1 MMENLRLSLK
11 ALFVLSLILFVSMNG
26 FAQNQF
32 ETRINESA
40 GDAEENGPTSTTPG
54 EIYFISAINLVYDT
68 LGPKKRGQQ
77 TVGLRFT
84 DVEIPQDALILNAYI
99 QFDSWTA
106 ATDSTSVYIWTED
119 SENAPPIA
127 DIDYN
132 ISSRVKT
139 AGSVAWIDIPDWIG
153 GLEGPDQQTPE
164 LASII
169 QPVVDKTGWIAGNNM
184 CFIIEGFGL
193 RLATSWDLNSDKAPK
208 LVVDFGAKISET
220 VCDSYTSPSGK
231 IWTTS
236 GSHFDTIPN
245 SFGGDSIILVDLT
258 VLESSTS
265 SITETV
271 CDSYTSPSGKV
282 WTVTGTYM
290 DTIPNAAGCDSVIT
304 VDLTVNNSSASGISV
319 TACDSYLSPSG
330 KTWTTSGIYMDTIP
344 NAAGC
349 DSVITVD
356 LTVNN
361 TSSSTITETVCDSYI
376 SPSGKTWTTT
386 GTHLDTIPNAAGCDS
401 VITVELT
408 VNNSSTSTITE
419 TVCGS
424 YTSPSGKIWTT
435 SGTYLDTIPNA
446 IGCDSVITV
455 ELTVNSSSASNL
467 TETACDSY
475 TSPSGKTWTTS
486 GIYMDTIP
494 NAAGCDSVIT
504 IDLTVSQSSAVE
516 IHDTICNG
524 SSYSFGGTEI
534 TETGQYTDSLTN
546 VSGCDSVVV
555 LNLMVHSIDTSITV
569 SGENVLTA
577 NETDAQYQWLQDNSI
592 VDGAT
597 AQSYTVTET
606 GSYAVVITKNDCVDT
621 SGVYNIQIV
630 TGVSDISFGSHI
642 AVYPNP
648 TKGAVTVD
656 LGAEYQD
663 IYIRL
668 YTISGKLVSINEYKS
683 RREIEYQ
690 IDGEQGVYF
699 LHISSG
705 EGKQARIQVM
715 KE

>member
-1 MMENLRLSLK
+1 MENLRLSLK

-68 LGPKKRGQQ
+68 LGPKHRGQQ

-220 VCDSYTSPSGK
+220 VCDSYTTPSGK

-236 GSHFDTIPN
+236 GSDFDTIPN
-245 SFGGDSIILVDLT
+245 SFGGDSIILIDLT
-258 VLESSTS
+258 VIESSTS

-304 VDLTVNNSSASGISV
+304 VDLTVNN
-319 TACDSYLSPSG
+319 
-330 KTWTTSGIYMDTIP
+330 
-344 NAAGC
+344 
-349 DSVITVD
+349 
-356 LTVNN
+356 

-386 GTHLDTIPNAAGCDS
+386 GTYLDTIPNAAGCDS

-419 TVCGS
+419 IVCGS

-455 ELTVNSSSASNL
+455 ELTVNSSSASSL

-577 NETDAQYQWLQDNSI
+577 NETDAQYQWLKDNSI

-597 AQSYTVTET
+597 AQSYTVIET
-606 GSYAVVITKNDCVDT
+606 GSYAAVITKNDCVDT